1 MQSPQSDPEIR
12 THGPHLDPPQ
22 RVIRPWAR
30 VLEGLGIG
38 EGLAPRLP
46 RRIALRKRRKP
57 WGTGLGRQGR
67 IFKRWRRGNR
77 HVWRPNGI
85 RARIGGR
92 GMGMGRWGHGI
103 PSRIMGDPGRLTA
116 GRSLICPKRLSCPL
130 VPRPRFGRALFF
142 GLNRKEVGKPLNA
155 AEDGCDC
162 IPQKR
167 KVPDLFR
174 GPASIAAER
183 RTFQRGTAAAPHKV
197 QAVQRH
203 NARTLGIMQCEMTA
217 CQA

>member
-1 MQSPQSDPEIR
+1 MARIWIPR
-12 THGPHLDPPQ
+12 TGSSG
-22 RVIRPWAR
+22 RGRGSWSGW
-30 VLEGLGIG
+30 GLGKG
-38 EGLAPRLP
+38 S
-46 RRIALRKRRKP
+46 
-57 WGTGLGRQGR
+57 
-67 IFKRWRRGNR
+67 RRGSR
-77 HVWRPNGI
+77 AGSPSGSGGSPGVLGSGGSGGSSSGAGGGIGTSGGSNGI
-85 RARIGGR
+85 CARIGGR
-92 GMGMGRWGHGI
+92 GMRMGRWGHGI
-103 PSRIMGDPGRLTA
+103 PSGIMGDPGRLTA
-116 GRSLICPKRLSCPL
+116 GRSLICPKRLSGPL

-142 GLNRKEVGKPLNA
+142 GLNRKEAGKPLNA

-167 KVPDLFR
+167 KVPDLLR